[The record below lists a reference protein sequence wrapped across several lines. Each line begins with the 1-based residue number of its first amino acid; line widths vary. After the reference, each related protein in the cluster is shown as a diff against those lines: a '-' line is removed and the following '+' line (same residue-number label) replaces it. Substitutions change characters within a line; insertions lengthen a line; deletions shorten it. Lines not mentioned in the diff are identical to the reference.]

1 MGLSAFTGGI
11 YHGNEELGEG
21 LRFLSWSFLS
31 AALLFALFGAYK
43 GVGNKMLRIFFLTK
57 SAVLLSISIYQ
68 ANFTF
73 MAIDTAISLM
83 GFVVIG
89 NFLFLRNQSRWIL
102 LGIMI
107 SLFSALVFANQI
119 VLHEEYMTANDIGH
133 YISIPSLF
141 FMMIG
146 VREDAKNERLAV
158 VLKQAA

>member
-31 AALLFALFGAYK
+31 AALVFALLGAYK
-43 GVGNKMLRIFFLTK
+43 GIGSRWLRIFFLTK
-57 SAVLLSISIYQ
+57 SAVMLSLAIYS
-68 ANFTF
+68 ANFAY
-73 MAIDTAISLM
+73 MAVDTAISLM
-83 GFVVIG
+83 GFVVVG
-89 NFLFLRNQSRWIL
+89 NLVFLRNQSRWIL

-107 SLFSALVFANQI
+107 SLFSAFVFSNQI
-119 VLHEEYMTANDIGH
+119 TLHEEYLTANDIGH

-146 VREDAKNERLAV
+146 VREDAKNERLAL
-158 VLKQAA
+158 VLQDA